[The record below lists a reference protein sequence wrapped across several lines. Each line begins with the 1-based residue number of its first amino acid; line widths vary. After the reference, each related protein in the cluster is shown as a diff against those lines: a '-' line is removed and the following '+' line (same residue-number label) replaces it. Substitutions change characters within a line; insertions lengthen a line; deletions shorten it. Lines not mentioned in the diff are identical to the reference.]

1 MPVKMPRKNNV
12 PRTAQSPADLDPSI
26 RNLSR
31 GRQELIRPVLENPSE
46 YVLLTTRGLAQ
57 KLGVDPATASR
68 VVLRMGFSR
77 YRDFQRY
84 LHELSVSQVTSLDS
98 MRSSK
103 AKGSRLSAHVRE
115 TIENNQRNLQRLR
128 NTLDYERVAALAK
141 RMYEAKRIYV
151 FGGDLASNLVGYLQY
166 NLFLLGMSVLAGTST
181 GETAHLCRSAGDK
194 DLLIAISYRRGL
206 RQTVEGMKIAK
217 ANGAYCVGITDTLV
231 SPIARFAHE
240 CFITSVESP
249 SVTASYVAP
258 MCLLEGIVAACSYYP
273 SESAQALLRKQAE
286 EQRLGFR
293 WYQG

>member
-1 MPVKMPRKNNV
+1 MARKQNL
-12 PRTAQSPADLDPSI
+12 PITAQSPANLEASI

-31 GRQELIRPVLENPSE
+31 GRQEVIRPVLENPGE

-68 VVLRMGFSR
+68 IVLRMGFPR
-77 YRDFQRY
+77 FRDFQRY
-84 LHELSVSQVTSLDS
+84 LHELSVSQATSVDS
-98 MRSSK
+98 MRTSK

-141 RMYEAKRIYV
+141 RMYEAKRIYL

-166 NLFLLGMSVLAGTST
+166 TLFFLGMSVLSGASA
-181 GETAHLCRSAGDK
+181 GETAHLSQSAGEK
-194 DLLIAISYRRGL
+194 DLVIAISYRRGL
-206 RQTVEGMKIAK
+206 RQTVEGMKLAK

-249 SVTASYVAP
+249 SCGASYVAP
-258 MCLLEGIVAACSYYP
+258 MCLLEAIVAACSYYP
-273 SESAQALLRKQAE
+273 SKPAQALLKKQAD

-293 WYQG
+293 WYRD